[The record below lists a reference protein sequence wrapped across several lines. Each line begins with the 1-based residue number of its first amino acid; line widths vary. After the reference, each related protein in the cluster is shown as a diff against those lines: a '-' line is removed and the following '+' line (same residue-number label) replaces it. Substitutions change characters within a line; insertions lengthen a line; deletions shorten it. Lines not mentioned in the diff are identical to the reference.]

1 MPDEQRHAVPNA
13 IDEACQPIAGSRK
26 IYVTGSRADIR
37 VPMREIRQQ
46 PTPLADGKFEDNPPL
61 AVYDTSGPY
70 TDPDAAIDVRQG
82 LPAVR
87 GAWIEE
93 RGDSEQLDGLSSEF
107 GRRRARDIATEG
119 LRFPHLRAP
128 RRARAGGNVSQMHYA
143 RQGIITPEMEFIA
156 IRENQRLRE
165 HREAGLPTG
174 QHPGQSFGAAIPDEI
189 TPEFVRDEV
198 ARGRAVIPANINHP
212 EIEPMII

>member
-128 RRARAGGNVSQMHYA
+128 RRIV
-143 RQGIITPEMEFIA
+143 
-156 IRENQRLRE
+156 
-165 HREAGLPTG
+165 
-174 QHPGQSFGAAIPDEI
+174 
-189 TPEFVRDEV
+189 V
-198 ARGRAVIPANINHP
+198 PA
-212 EIEPMII
+212 